1 MSKHNYD
8 KFSPMSKQPLV
19 VDWAVGSQCNF
30 SCSYCS
36 PEIYNG
42 KTPWHDIDDCKRFLD
57 FIHTN
62 ICVPNDQY
70 ILFNIHAG
78 EPTLWPHLDEFC
90 TYAKQLD
97 PRNHMRLL
105 TNGTRST
112 KWWCERT
119 HLIDSVIV
127 SIHHGQSQNEKI
139 ADKFNQVY
147 ASGMDVSLHL
157 MVDTHAFD
165 TCIESYQ
172 YLLENLQGPQLIW
185 KPLREDIT
193 KEYLQAYT
201 QDQFETMHSLKS
213 FPRYYKKWHTEP
225 QSLMQWSLQ
234 DNTPVIVDIEKDLL
248 ITKTND
254 WQDWYCNVGIES
266 IVVQQMGLIKPGS
279 SCFKSLSYGN
289 ISDREY
295 SIPILPIKCKYK
307 YCGCLTDLQTTKVR
321 DLQPGEQYIDAS
333 LSENAYKIAT
343 RD

>member
-8 KFSPMSKQPLV
+8 KFSPRHTQPLV

-30 SCSYCS
+30 SCTYCTPS
-36 PEIYNG
+36 IYDG
-42 KTPWHDIDDCKRFLD
+42 RSPWHNIADCKRFLD

-62 ICVPNDQY
+62 ICKPNDQY
-70 ILFNIHAG
+70 MLFNIHAG

-90 TYAKQLD
+90 AYAKQLD
-97 PRNHMRLL
+97 SRNHIRLL
-105 TNGTRST
+105 TNGTRNT

-127 SIHHGQSQNEKI
+127 SIHHGQSKNEKI
-139 ADKFNQVY
+139 ADKFSEVY
-147 ASGMDVSLHL
+147 ANGMDVSLHV
-157 MVDTHAFD
+157 MVDTHAFE

-172 YLLENLQGPQLIW
+172 YLLENLQGPQIKW
-185 KPLREDIT
+185 KPLRENIT

-201 QDQFETMHSLKS
+201 QDQLDIMHNLQH
-213 FPRYYKKWHTEP
+213 RDGTKKWHGNA
-225 QSLMQWSLQ
+225 QSRMQWSLLN
-234 DNTPVIVDIEKDLL
+234 NTPVIVTNIEKELL
-248 ITKTND
+248 ITKNND
-254 WQDWYCNVGIES
+254 WEDWYCNIGIES
-266 IVVQQMGLIKPGS
+266 IVVQHLGRIKPGS
-279 SCFKSLSYGN
+279 NCFTWLDYGK
-289 ISDREY
+289 ITDKEY
-295 SIPILPIKCKYK
+295 SIPVLPIKCKYK

>member
-8 KFSPMSKQPLV
+8 KFSPVSKQPLV

-30 SCSYCS
+30 SCTYCS
-36 PEIYNG
+36 PIIYDG
-42 KTPWHDIDDCKRFLD
+42 RTPWHNIDDCKRFLD
-57 FIHTN
+57 FIYTN
-62 ICVPNDQY
+62 ICKPNDQY

-90 TYAKQLD
+90 AYAKQLD
-97 PRNHMRLL
+97 KRNHMRLL

-127 SIHHGQSQNEKI
+127 SIHHGQSKNETI
-139 ADKFNQVY
+139 SDKFNQVY

-157 MVDTHAFD
+157 MVDKNAFS
-165 TCIESYQ
+165 TCIETYQ
-172 YLLENLQGPQLIW
+172 YLLGSLQGPQLKW
-185 KPLREDIT
+185 KPLRENIT
-193 KEYLQAYT
+193 KDYLQSYT
-201 QDQFETMHSLKS
+201 QDQLDIMHNLQH
-213 FPRYYKKWHTEP
+213 REHTRKWHANP
-225 QSLMQWSLQ
+225 QSMMQWSLL
-234 DNTPVIVDIEKDLL
+234 DNPPVRVNNIEKDLL

-254 WQDWYCNVGIES
+254 WEDWYCNIGIES
-266 IVVQQMGLIKPGS
+266 IVVQHKGRIKPGS
-279 SCFKSLSYGN
+279 NCFKWLDYGY
-289 ISDREY
+289 ITDTEY
-295 SIPILPIKCKYK
+295 SIPVLPIKCKYNC
-307 YCGCLTDLQTTKVR
+307 CGCLTDLQTTKVQ